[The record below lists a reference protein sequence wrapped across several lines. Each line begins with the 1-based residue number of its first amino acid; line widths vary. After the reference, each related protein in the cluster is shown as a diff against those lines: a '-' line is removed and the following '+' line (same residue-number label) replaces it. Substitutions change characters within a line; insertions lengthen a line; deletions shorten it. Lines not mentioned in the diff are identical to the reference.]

1 VLERKAIRYWI
12 LIIQYVFE
20 AYRQRGFLD
29 CDECWVNAWVAN
41 LEIEFS
47 LDRGGSVF
55 SCDCS
60 YFYCV
65 VSEVAARK
73 NQVLHVLKVE
83 LHRHRV
89 EAIDARNQIAS

>member
-1 VLERKAIRYWI
+1 MLERKAIRYWI
-12 LIIQYVFE
+12 LIIQYVFK

-29 CDECWVNAWVAN
+29 CDKCWVDARVAN

-47 LDRGGSVF
+47 LDRGGSVL
-55 SCDCS
+55 SRDCS
-60 YFYCV
+60 YLHCV
-65 VSEVAARK
+65 VSEVATRK
-73 NQVLHVLKVE
+73 NQVLNVLKVE